1 MTFDHQLRALRSGP
15 VPKANSLMVTVFG
28 DTVAPRGVPIW
39 LGSLINLVAPLGL
52 NERLVR
58 TAVNRLAKDDWL
70 GRRTVGRRAF
80 YGLSA
85 AGQARFESATER
97 IYAPDRV
104 AWNGRWCLVVTAA
117 ADLAPARREALKKDL
132 AWQGFGA
139 IAPGVFA
146 HPMPELDSLAQVLAD
161 YGLTDRA
168 TIFDAQAP
176 GDSLRHLVG
185 QSWNLSD
192 LEKSYTTLV
201 ERFAPLHR
209 ALGATGA
216 MGAIAPEHA
225 FVTRSLLIHE
235 YRRAILRD
243 PLLPDALLPKDWPGT
258 AARALCRA
266 LYRRIWQAAE
276 TYVET
281 ILETVDGSLP
291 AVSPNFYRRFG
302 GLVPRVDNNIVLGHD
317 EKYTL

>member
-1 MTFDHQLRALRSGP
+1 MTLDHQLRALRSGP

-39 LGSLINLVAPLGL
+39 LGSLIDLVAPLGL
-52 NERLVR
+52 NDRLVR

-70 GRRTVGRRAF
+70 GRRTVGRRAY

-85 AGQARFESATER
+85 AGQARFERATER
-97 IYAPDRV
+97 IYAPDRE

-117 ADLAPARREALKKDL
+117 AEFPPARREALKKDL

-168 TIFDAQAP
+168 TIFDALAP
-176 GDSLRHLVG
+176 GDSLHHLVG
-185 QSWNLSD
+185 QSWNLRD
-192 LEKSYTTLV
+192 LEKSYTALV

-209 ALGATGA
+209 ALGASE
-216 MGAIAPEHA
+216 AIAPEHA

-258 AARALCRA
+258 EARALCRA

-291 AVSPNFYRRFG
+291 AVSPSFYRRFG
-302 GLVPRVDNNIVLGHD
+302 GLDKMLGHD
-317 EKYTL
+317 EKYTV